1 MSEPDGADDGWSAGT
16 AAGFIDPVSMEDD
29 PAELFAGDAG
39 ILDADVRR
47 VLVQL
52 LRRKFLLAEKNPAQ
66 WRTLLENQQ
75 IIESRMHDLFIRLVV
90 DHDRGVAYKQ
100 QVRSV
105 ELDVPILLKDDPYSR
120 AETLVL
126 VHLRTVFQRERGTG
140 ETSARVDIEE
150 LEQTVLTY
158 FDPNDHNLARGQQE
172 VRTAVQRLVTEGLLA
187 EESAGRYRIT
197 PMVEVVLSTEKLAE
211 LEQWLRGRNEAT
223 A

>member
-1 MSEPDGADDGWSAGT
+1 MSELEHDDWSTGA
-16 AAGFIDPVSMEDD
+16 AAGFIDPVPMEDD
-29 PAELFAGDAG
+29 PTELFPGDTG
-39 ILDADVRR
+39 TLEADVRR

-90 DHDRGVAYKQ
+90 DHERGVAYKQ
-100 QVRSV
+100 QVRST
-105 ELDVPILLKDDPYSR
+105 ELDVPILLRDESYNR

-126 VHLRTVFQRERGTG
+126 VQLRTVFQRERGTG

-158 FDPNDHNLARGQQE
+158 FDPEDHNLARSQQE
-172 VRTAVQRLVTEGLLA
+172 VRSAVQRLVTEGLLV

-197 PMVEVVLSTEKLAE
+197 PLVEVVLSTEKLAE
-211 LEQWLRGRNEAT
+211 LQQWLRERNEAT

>member
-1 MSEPDGADDGWSAGT
+1 MSEPVGADDDWSAGE

-39 ILDADVRR
+39 TLDAEVRR
-47 VLVQL
+47 VLVEL
-52 LRRKFLLAEKNPAQ
+52 LRRKFLSAEKHPKR

-75 IIESRMHDLFIRLVV
+75 IIESRMHDMFVRLVV

-105 ELDVPILLKDDPYSR
+105 EIDIPILLKDDPYNR

-158 FDPNDHNLARGQQE
+158 FDPRDHNLAKHQQE
-172 VRTAVQRLVTEGLLA
+172 VRNAVQRLASEGLLE
-187 EESAGRYRIT
+187 EESVGRYRIT
-197 PMVEVVLSTEKLAE
+197 PMVEVVLSREKLTE
-211 LEQWLRGRNEAT
+211 LNQWLREQNEVA

>member
-1 MSEPDGADDGWSAGT
+1 MTEPQGADDGSPAGR

-39 ILDADVRR
+39 TLDADVRR

-75 IIESRMHDLFIRLVV
+75 ILESRMHDLFIRLVV
-90 DHDRGVAYKQ
+90 DHDRGVAFKQ

-105 ELDVPILLKDDPYSR
+105 ELDVPILLKDDPYTR

-158 FDPNDHNLARGQQE
+158 FDPGDHNVARGQQE
-172 VRTAVQRLVTEGLLA
+172 VRNAVQRLVTEGLLT

-197 PMVEVVLSTEKLAE
+197 PLVEVVLSTAKLAE
-211 LEQWLRGRNEAT
+211 LEQWLRGRNEAS